1 MTKWKYSIC
10 GWIYDPDVG
19 DPQGDAKPGTD
30 FETLPDEY
38 RCPKCGAMKKFF
50 QALD

>member
-1 MTKWKYSIC
+1 MTKWRCSIC

-19 DPQGDAKPGTD
+19 DPRGKVDAGTP
-30 FETLPDEY
+30 FEDLDEEY

-50 QALD
+50 QKVD